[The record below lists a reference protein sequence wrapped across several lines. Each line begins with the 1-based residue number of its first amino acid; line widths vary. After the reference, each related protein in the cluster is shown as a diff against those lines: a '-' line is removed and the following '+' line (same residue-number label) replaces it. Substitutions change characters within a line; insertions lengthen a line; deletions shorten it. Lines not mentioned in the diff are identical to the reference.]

1 METSLMRHSK
11 AIAARAANSTAFL
24 LRTGKAPG
32 SPRHTGHTFVFGGS
46 PKRVEHEQ
54 KIFDAVSSCTCTS
67 SPMTGSYF
75 ASRSAGTAGEVAI
88 AGNYSWRGVESRAF
102 LPGGPLGRAQG

>member
-11 AIAARAANSTAFL
+11 AIAASAANSTAF
-24 LRTGKAPG
+24 RFSTGRAPG
-32 SPRHTGHTFVFGGS
+32 SPRQTGHTFVFGGS

-54 KIFDAVSSCTCTS
+54 KIFDAVNSCTWTS

-75 ASRSAGTAGEVAI
+75 ARRASERAAVVAI
-88 AGNYSWRGVESRAF
+88 SKDYSGTGETPVAPS
-102 LPGGPLGRAQG
+102 QG